1 MLDGEVLK
9 ILTMEGLK
17 EFGLFEFK
25 GLFDFL

>member
-9 ILTMEGLK
+9 VLAMEGLK
-17 EFGLFEFK
+17 ELGLFEFK

>member
-9 ILTMEGLK
+9 VLAMEGLK
-17 EFGLFEFK
+17 ELDLFELK